1 MGKII
6 HNGVQITREISAENR
21 YSTSEIEIGKWI
33 DNKPL
38 YRIVKQETL
47 PTLSGSWQ
55 QLSNVSNLN
64 INKIIDIKGIDIT
77 TNRQYPRYESSNFY
91 LQFDYNNGYIRING
105 KGYSGTIYLI
115 IEYTKSN

>member
-47 PTLSGSWQ
+47 PTLTDSWQ
-55 QLSNVSNLN
+55 QLSSLSDLNVS
-64 INKIIDIKGIDIT
+64 KIISIRGIDIL
-77 TNRQYPRYESSNFY
+77 NFRQYPRYEEANYY
-91 LQFDYNNGYIRING
+91 LQFDYNNNYIRVKG
-105 KGYSGTIYLI
+105 KSYTGTIYLI
-115 IEYTKSN
+115 VEYTKSN